1 MIYSLLTVSLYHLFW
16 NGVFWLENVTYP
28 TIVGIKRLVFSARWA
43 QGPVMSR
50 DCDKTPLILVVKC
63 HPKWNKAIHKHPDI
77 DMIFGPFLRPELYI
91 TPLVLTAFTAF
102 FRHLEATHVTCW
114 DRQGFG
120 RCFLPLSRRSPNR
133 RSESR
138 IKTNEGAKVER
149 SKGRKDWENPWIS
162 MIHTWRIIL
171 VSK

>member
-77 DMIFGPFLRPELYI
+77 DMIFGPFLRPGLCI

-120 RCFLPLSRRSPNR
+120 RCFLPLS
-133 RSESR
+133 ESNSKVWKSQ
-138 IKTNEGAKVER
+138 KTNEGAKVER
-149 SKGRKDWENPWIS
+149 SFKDGENPWIS

-171 VSK
+171 VCK